1 VPNLSWLVFLILA
14 APPAAHSQQSEII
27 PLPDAAWQFHA
38 GDDPHC
44 ASVSGSG
51 CTLQSSDNPLE
62 PREWQRSVVNLPNS
76 LRSPQ
81 QLGLLM
87 GGESSLYEVFVNGH
101 LIGSNGSIE
110 TTQGPYISRAIFSF
124 PSSLAQNG
132 SIVVS
137 IHATNLAYNLAATLK
152 PSFAP
157 AVGPLEPIRARFTE
171 NTARHLR
178 AQWQHYLCF
187 LLVFCI
193 GLFFLLL
200 YILDR
205 GLPENL
211 WLALL
216 LCGTSSIR
224 FLEFGSFVDMGLG
237 LLPANLLY
245 CFVSSLLGVAAIQ
258 FSFCLIKRRAWP
270 FFRLVQFAAAL
281 DLISLLAYLPFSYG
295 TQATLHHMLLFID
308 PVINVINIFSSLS
321 FLVPTQFC
329 FRNPL
334 PEMRWIGAALL
345 FLCFED
351 TNRQLGH
358 LVNEGVL
365 HIGTVPQ
372 HIPVGNLDF
381 DLRAMAYLLFSLVM
395 LIAMTVR
402 FRRLQSRN
410 QQVELDMEAAR
421 TVQRLLIPSQAP
433 ETPGFTIQSVYL
445 PAQEVGGDFFHV
457 SPAHDGS
464 VLLVVGD
471 VSGKGLSAALS
482 VSVIIGALRS
492 TPMRDPAQV
501 LGQLNQAVYG
511 FISAFATCCVALL
524 TRDGQL
530 TLANAGHLSPYRNGV
545 ELSLTGSLPLGVAQD
560 VTYTSE
566 HFSLDP
572 GDHLTFVSDGE
583 VESTGRKGELFG
595 FERTAA
601 ISRQSAQRIADAAQ
615 SFGEGIQAD
624 DITVLTLVCD
634 GL

>member
-38 GDDPHC
+38 GDDPRC
-44 ASVSGSG
+44 ASVSGAG

-62 PREWQRSVVNLPNS
+62 PREWQRSVINLPNS

-87 GGESSLYEVFVNGH
+87 EGEGCFYEVFVNGH
-101 LIGSNGSIE
+101 AIGNRGNLE
-110 TTQGPYISRAIFSF
+110 TLRGPYNSREVFPF
-124 PSSLAQNG
+124 PSTLAQNG
-132 SIVVS
+132 SLVVS
-137 IHATNLAYNLAATLK
+137 IRASQLVGNLAGSLGSALT
-152 PSFAP
+152 SS
-157 AVGPLEPIRARFTE
+157 VGPLEPIRARFAKS
-171 NTARHLR
+171 TADHLR

-187 LLVFCI
+187 LLVFCV

-200 YILDR
+200 YFLDR

-216 LCGTSSIR
+216 LCGIASIR
-224 FLEFGSFVDMGLG
+224 LLEFASFADLG
-237 LLPANLLY
+237 LNALPAYLFYNIDQLLCSVCIIEL
-245 CFVSSLLGVAAIQ
+245 CFS
-258 FSFCLIKRRAWP
+258 LIKRPVWP
-270 FFRLVQFAAAL
+270 FFRFLQFAAL
-281 DLISLLAYLPFSYG
+281 LNLISLFVYLPFSYG
-295 TQATLHHMLLFID
+295 TKGTLLHLGHFIVPAINLTCILSAFAFLLA
-308 PVINVINIFSSLS
+308 SR
-321 FLVPTQFC
+321 FC
-329 FRNPL
+329 FKKPL

-345 FLCFED
+345 FLFFED
-351 TNRQLGH
+351 VNRQLSN
-358 LVNEGVL
+358 LQYNGVPHVL
-365 HIGTVPQ
+365 AVPQ

-511 FISAFATCCVALL
+511 FISGFATCCVALL

-566 HFSLDP
+566 QFSLDP
-572 GDHLTFVSDGE
+572 GDHPTFVSDGV